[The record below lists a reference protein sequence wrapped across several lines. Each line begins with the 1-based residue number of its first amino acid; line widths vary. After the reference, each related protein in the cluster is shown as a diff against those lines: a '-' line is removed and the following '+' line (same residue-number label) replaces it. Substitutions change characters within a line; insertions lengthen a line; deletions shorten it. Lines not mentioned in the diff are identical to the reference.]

1 MASQG
6 IFNGLGL
13 CQAPVITVGHRFIGV
28 ASLLGVCFVVTH
40 MVTVVVTCVVDGFNW
55 GVTAWILDVM
65 GFLAGLFFA
74 IQCWLSSS
82 RKSDDF
88 RKENS
93 WFCVWAFVSFGA
105 RIIDTLMLFGVVEWN
120 VVYVTPVGATL
131 WSNIVSE
138 VVFGI
143 AFTVAALVGSL
154 MLLIC
159 HQDVDPAES

>member
-6 IFNGLGL
+6 FFNGLGL
-13 CQAPVITVGHRFIGV
+13 CQVPVLTVGHRFIGV
-28 ASLLGVCFVVTH
+28 AGLLGVCFVVTH
-40 MVTVVVTCVVDGFNW
+40 MVTVVVTCVVAGFNW

-74 IQCWLSSS
+74 IQCCLSSS

-93 WFCVWAFVSFGA
+93 WICVWAFITFGT
-105 RIIDTLMLFGVVEWN
+105 RILDTLMLFGVVTWSA
-120 VVYVTPVGATL
+120 VYVRPVGPTL
-131 WSNIVSE
+131 WSNIISE

-143 AFTVAALVGSL
+143 AFTVVALVGSL

-159 HQDVDPAES
+159 HQDVDIGDL

>member
-13 CQAPVITVGHRFIGV
+13 FQAPVLTVGHRFIGV
-28 ASLLGVCFVVTH
+28 AGLLGVCFVITH

-88 RKENS
+88 MKENS
-93 WFCVWAFVSFGA
+93 WICVWAFVSLGA
-105 RIIDTLMLFGVVEWN
+105 RILDTLMLFGVVEWN
-120 VVYVTPVGATL
+120 VVYVAPVGATL
-131 WSNIVSE
+131 WSNIISE

-143 AFTVAALVGSL
+143 PFTVAALVGSL
-154 MLLIC
+154 MLLIY
-159 HQDVDPAES
+159 HQDVDPAET